1 MPFAIRHAAPLI
13 AALLLCGAAVAQSQ
27 EPLAERE
34 LVAAV
39 NHERRIHG
47 LAPLRW
53 DESLATV
60 ARHHAAVMARHGSA
74 EHLFGDEPNLSA
86 RVKQAGIHFTWLS
99 ENVAQGPTADFI
111 QSQFMRSSSHRA
123 NILDS
128 DMNSIGV
135 GVIERNHQLFAVE
148 DFAQIHGR

>member
-1 MPFAIRHAAPLI
+1 MPIALRHAAPLI

-27 EPLAERE
+27 EPLAEKE
-34 LVAAV
+34 LLAAV
-39 NHERRIHG
+39 NHERKNYG

-53 DESLATV
+53 DESLATA
-60 ARHHAAVMARHGSA
+60 ARHHAVVMARHGSA
-74 EHLFGDEPNLSA
+74 EHVFGDEPNLSA

-111 QSQFMRSSSHRA
+111 QSQFMHSSSHRA

-148 DFAQIHGR
+148 DFAQIHER